1 MGQKLGLALGGGGVR
16 GLAHIGVLKALEGAQ
31 IPVDIIAGTSMG
43 GVIGGQFAAGRPARA
58 ILEESRRMASITNL
72 ARVVEWRFGRRG
84 LIRGRQLADYFDQLL
99 GPVTTFADLA
109 IPLALTATDLRSGE
123 EVVLN
128 SGPVGIA
135 MRASMALPGIL
146 DPVVIGDRLLV
157 DGGLRNN
164 VPADVARH
172 MGADVILAVDVSA
185 AVNLVAEPLEAAT
198 RSLAGILSPRD
209 LVGDLM
215 QTVMIMIKALTDI
228 KLALGQPTV
237 LLRPELPA
245 GVTSLGGVAL
255 LDDIVAAGEQA
266 TIAALPLLRTALGL
280 AEPEHALPVE
290 REREQAAAALSSS

>member
-1 MGQKLGLALGGGGVR
+1 MGLKLGLALGGGGVR
-16 GLAHIGVLKALEGAQ
+16 GLAHIGVLKALEDAQ
-31 IPVDIIAGTSMG
+31 LPVAMIAGTSMG
-43 GVIGGQFAAGRPARA
+43 GIIGGQFAAGRSADA

-84 LIRGRQLADYFDQLL
+84 LIRGRQIADYFDQLL
-99 GPVTTFADLA
+99 GPVTTFADLPM
-109 IPLALTATDLRSGE
+109 PLALTATDLRTGE

-128 SGPVGIA
+128 SGPVGLA
-135 MRASMALPGIL
+135 MRAGMALPGIL
-146 DPVVIGDRLLV
+146 DPVLVGDRLLV

-172 MGADVILAVDVSA
+172 MGADVVLAVDVSA
-185 AVNLVAEPLEAAT
+185 AANLVAEPVEAA
-198 RSLAGILSPRD
+198 RGLQGILSPRD

-215 QTVMIMIKALTDI
+215 QTVLIMIKALTDV

-245 GVTSLGGVAL
+245 GVTALGGAAL

-266 TIAALPLLRTALGL
+266 TIAALPALRAALGTAQ
-280 AEPEHALPVE
+280 AELQVTGEQLPVNSV
-290 REREQAAAALSSS
+290 Q

>member
-1 MGQKLGLALGGGGVR
+1 MELKLGLALGGGGVR
-16 GLAHIGVLKALEGAQ
+16 ALAHIGVLKALEDAQ
-31 IPVDIIAGTSMG
+31 IPVSMIAGTSMG
-43 GVIGGQFAAGRPARA
+43 GIVGGQFAAGRSAKQ

-84 LIRGRQLADYFDQLL
+84 LIRGRQIADYFDQLL
-99 GPVTTFADLA
+99 GPVTTFADLPM
-109 IPLALTATDLRSGE
+109 PLALTATDLRSGE
-123 EVVLN
+123 EVILN
-128 SGPVGIA
+128 SGPVGVA

-146 DPVVIGDRLLV
+146 DPVLVGDRLLV

-172 MGADVILAVDVSA
+172 MGAAVILAVDVSA
-185 AVNLVAEPLEAAT
+185 ATDLVAEPIEAAT
-198 RSLAGILSPRD
+198 RTLQGILSPRD

-215 QTVMIMIKALTDI
+215 QTVLIMIKALTDI

-245 GVTSLGGVAL
+245 GVTALGGVAL

-266 TIAALPLLRTALGL
+266 AVAALPALRTALGL
-280 AEPEHALPVE
+280 RQPESVLPVE
-290 REREQAAAALSSS
+290 PEPATAPPLPS

>member
-16 GLAHIGVLKALEGAQ
+16 GLAHIGVLKALEDAH
-31 IPVDIIAGTSMG
+31 IPVEMIAGTSMG
-43 GVIGGQFAAGRPARA
+43 GIIGAQYAAGRPAQA

-72 ARVVEWRFGRRG
+72 ARIVEWRFGRRG
-84 LIRGRQLADYFDQLL
+84 LIRGRQIADYFDQLL
-99 GPVTTFADLA
+99 GPVTTFADLPIA
-109 IPLALTATDLRSGE
+109 LALTATDLRSGE
-123 EVVLN
+123 EIVLN
-128 SGPVGIA
+128 SGPVGVA

-164 VPADVARH
+164 VPADVVRH
-172 MGADVILAVDVSA
+172 MGADVVLAVDVSA
-185 AVNLVAEPLEAAT
+185 ATNLVAEPVEAAT
-198 RSLAGILSPRD
+198 RSLQGILSPRD

-245 GVTSLGGVAL
+245 GATALGGAAL

-266 TIAALPLLRTALGL
+266 AVAALPVLRTALGL
-280 AEPEHALPVE
+280 AEPAPAPVE
-290 REREQAAAALSSS
+290 QEQPAAPALSAS